1 MAGVYPS
8 EAKVRIRKLDGTNEE
23 PSLVASPSLN
33 DKYYT
38 NEKALVYYY

>member
-8 EAKVRIRKLDGTNEE
+8 AAKVRIRRLVGTNEE

-38 NEKALVYYY
+38 NKKGLVYYY